1 MPKNDTP
8 RRPKGAGSEW
18 QDTNG
23 RYHARKEI
31 APNPRT
37 GKRRWIEAQAATK
50 TAACNKL
57 KDKLDK
63 LQRDGELPLA
73 SIPTL
78 DVWCDRWLKKIGR
91 NVKPRTLETYTS
103 DCNTI
108 KAHLGGMKLDKITGT
123 DIENMCAELGETRS
137 SKTVHNLFIRI
148 QQILAA
154 AVREKILTTGNPAL
168 AAIPP
173 RYESAPTRILGPGQP
188 SRAAQAAKQPAK
200 RKWDMLKDND
210 DDHEMWSL
218 MFDLAF
224 ETGMRQGERFALTT
238 KALTAKDGVH
248 GIQIRW
254 ELQRIAPKARIPN
267 WLRSRHLTGQYWLV
281 QPKSKHGERFIPLS
295 NQTWLRLWALAGRR
309 QCKPDQLIFT
319 RHGQPLTNSVEL
331 RRWKRALQYAE
342 LPYVTMRS
350 ARHFFATHL
359 AETGAPEDARK
370 AMMGHAKITTTA
382 GYTHWTPET
391 LAALADKAREA
402 VSSAE

>member
-18 QDTNG
+18 RDGNG
-23 RYHARKEI
+23 RYHARREV
-31 APNPRT
+31 APSPRT
-37 GKRRWIEAQAATK
+37 GKRRWVSAQGPTK
-50 TAACNKL
+50 TAARNKL

-63 LQRDGELPLA
+63 LQRDGEMPLA
-73 SIPTL
+73 DIPTL
-78 DVWCDRWLKKIGR
+78 DVWMDRWLKTIAA
-91 NVKPRTLETYTS
+91 NVKPRTLETYSS
-103 DCNTI
+103 DCNAI
-108 KAHLGGMKLDKITGT
+108 RSAIGGMKLNRITGAT
-123 DIENMCAELGETRS
+123 IESMCATLAEGRS
-137 SKTVHNLFIRI
+137 SKTIHNYYIRA
-148 QQILAA
+148 QQILDA
-154 AVREKILTTGNPAL
+154 AVREKLIPANPAL

-173 RYESAPTRILGPGQP
+173 RYESAPTGILGPGQP

-224 ETGMRQGERFALTT
+224 ETGMRQGERFALTP
-238 KALTAKDGVH
+238 ADLTTTDGVH

-254 ELQRIAPKARIPN
+254 ELQRIAPKAKIPN
-267 WLRSRHLTGQYWLV
+267 WLRSKHLTGQYWLV

-295 NQTWLRLWALAGRR
+295 NQTWLRLWALAARR

-331 RRWKRALQYAE
+331 RRWKRALQDAK

-402 VSSAE
+402 VSSTE